1 MNLVAITGYDD
12 AALHD
17 VRLDVV
23 PTWVQGGLGVL
34 VATVIALAD
43 DLAAQLAG
51 AGVRFESQVPNR
63 SRSS

>member
-1 MNLVAITGYDD
+1 MNLVVITDHDD

-51 AGVRFESQVPNR
+51 SIAV
-63 SRSS
+63 